1 MRLRWLVNAKE
12 RRIHDDWELD
22 ERCPSRGRMDDAKD
36 VRRVGTR
43 EMRAL
48 LLEGFDLCD
57 WCWPDREE

>member
-22 ERCPSRGRMDDAKD
+22 ERCNVDDAKD
-36 VRRVGTR
+36 VKRVGTR